1 MLIIKGYDTRY
12 TSKRHAEEYARFK
25 DNERRDACFYL
36 NHLKTSCLGN
46 YCKFWIEESGVKT
59 NE

>member
-12 TSKRHAEEYARFK
+12 ESKRRAEEYARFE
-25 DNERRDACFYL
+25 DNERRNACFYL

-46 YCKFWIEESGVKT
+46 YCKFWIEESGVKI